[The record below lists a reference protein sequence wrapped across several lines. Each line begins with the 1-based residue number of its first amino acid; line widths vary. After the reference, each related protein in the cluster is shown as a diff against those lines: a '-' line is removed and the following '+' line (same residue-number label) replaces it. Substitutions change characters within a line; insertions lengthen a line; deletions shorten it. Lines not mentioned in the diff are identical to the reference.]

1 VAART
6 LLLFKVVPTQQDV
19 AQLYVNKQH
28 KYFMLKKILTS
39 PWTALLTLAL
49 IVSIRIADPVFVESV
64 RLRYFDTLITAKEP
78 TFNNIVTVNIDE
90 PTLDKYGQWPLPRA
104 EYAKIIKD
112 LYDRGASLV
121 VLNVLMAEPDRTG
134 GDAGLSAA
142 LKNYPVILGS
152 VPSNKT
158 KNTPRVP
165 GSAVLGPEWLDQ
177 IVQYSG
183 LIANV
188 PQLENSAAG
197 VGIVSTLPEVDGVNR
212 RMPLIV
218 AVDDKLYPAL
228 SLETLRVAAGDSTF
242 QVKLFEGGV
251 EKMRV
256 PKFGPVT
263 TDNLGRVWI
272 DWSQES
278 RSFGLTKLPKD
289 LEGAIVIVGPTAA
302 GIGNPVPTSKGA
314 VWPHEVQAAVI
325 GTMMNGVV
333 IQRPDYADG
342 VEILALLA
350 FGILLIFLSRW
361 TYVGIGATVVIVGAV
376 VPGTMWAFTNWL
388 ILSDATAISF
398 GLILVA
404 LHTYGVKFVSEFLQ
418 KQAVKKQFAGYC
430 SPEVVRLLQE
440 NPDLIKKGIKKDVSV
455 MFSDL
460 RGFTPIGE
468 YFDKPG
474 NGGPQGLATYM
485 NGYMDAI
492 TIPIID
498 ANGMVL
504 KYVGDA
510 SMHIHGAPLDD
521 DRHAHT
527 IVAVGLEML
536 DAVDEYTEIMEAQ
549 GLPPAAMG
557 WGCNTG
563 YGYIGEM
570 GSTARHGYDILGDMV
585 STAARLEARC
595 KAYGVLCIIGAETY
609 NRTKDDF
616 FYLLLDNLQPKGKTV
631 ADLIYTVLRTRGI
644 DYARDKIAH
653 DVMHDLY
660 RQKKFDEAAA
670 MCAKLKGNFGGQMDK
685 YYKIWI
691 ERCDFM
697 KLQDLGDNWNGEF
710 VAHEK

>member
-1 VAART
+1 
-6 LLLFKVVPTQQDV
+6 
-19 AQLYVNKQH
+19 
-28 KYFMLKKILTS
+28 MLKKLLLS

-49 IVSIRIADPVFVESV
+49 VVGIRIADPAFVESV
-64 RLRYFDTLITAKEP
+64 RLRYFDTLITSKEV
-78 TFNNIVTVNIDE
+78 TVNNIITVNIDE
-90 PTLDKYGQWPLPRA
+90 ATLDKYGQWPLPRA
-104 EYAKIIKD
+104 EYAKIIQD
-112 LYDRGASLV
+112 LYARNAGLV

-134 GDAGLSAA
+134 GDASLSAA

-152 VPSNKT
+152 VPSTKT

-165 GSAVLGPEWLDQ
+165 GSAVLGPEFMNQ
-177 IVQYSG
+177 IIQYPG
-183 LIANV
+183 LIANI
-188 PQLENSAAG
+188 PSLENSAAG

-218 AVDDKLYPAL
+218 TVDGKLYPAL
-228 SLETLRVAAGDSTF
+228 SLETLRVAAQDSTF

-251 EKMRV
+251 EKMRI
-256 PKFGPVT
+256 PKFGPIA
-263 TDNLGRVWI
+263 TDPLGRVWI

-278 RSFGLTKLPKD
+278 HSVSAVKLPKD
-289 LEGAIVIVGPTAA
+289 LGGAIVIVGPTAA
-302 GIGNPVPTSKGA
+302 GISNPVPTSKGA

-325 GTMMNGVV
+325 GTMANGVV

-342 VEILALLA
+342 AEIIALLA
-350 FGILLIFLSRW
+350 FGLLLIFLSRW
-361 TYVGIGATVVIVGAV
+361 TYVGICATVVIVGAV
-376 VPGTMWAFTNWL
+376 VPGTMYAFTNWL

-418 KQAVKKQFAGYC
+418 KQAIKKQFAGYC
-430 SPEVVRLLQE
+430 SKEVVELLQKD
-440 NPDLIKKGIKKDVSV
+440 PDLIKRGVRKDVSV

-468 YFDKPG
+468 HYGDDVA
-474 NGGPQGLATYM
+474 GLGKYM

-492 TIPIID
+492 SQPMLD
-498 ANGMVL
+498 NKGMVI

-510 SMHIHGAPLDD
+510 SMHIHGAPIEDPN
-521 DRHAHT
+521 HART

-536 DAVDEYTEIMEAQ
+536 DKVDEYTKLMEAQ

-557 WGCNTG
+557 WGCNSG
-563 YGYIGEM
+563 IGFIGEM
-570 GSTARHGYDILGDMV
+570 GSTERHSYDILGDMV

-595 KAYGVLCIIGAETY
+595 KAYGVLAIVGAETY

-631 ADLIYTVLRTRGI
+631 ADLIYTVLRTKGV
-644 DYARDKIAH
+644 DYSKDKQQH

-660 RQKKFDEAAA
+660 RAKKFDEAAA
-670 MCAKLKGNFGGQMDK
+670 MCKKLKGNFGGQMDK
-685 YYKIWI
+685 YYKIWV

-697 KLQDLGDNWNGEF
+697 KQQDLGPNWNGEF

>member
-1 VAART
+1 
-6 LLLFKVVPTQQDV
+6 
-19 AQLYVNKQH
+19 
-28 KYFMLKKILTS
+28 MKKILTS

-49 IVSIRIADPVFVESV
+49 ILSIRIADPVFVESV
-64 RLRYFDTLITAKEP
+64 RLRYFDTLITSKAP
-78 TFNNIVTVNIDE
+78 TDNNIYTVNIDE
-90 PTLDKYGQWPLPRA
+90 AALDKYGQWPLPRA
-104 EYAKIIKD
+104 EYAKIIQD
-112 LYDRGASLV
+112 LYARNAGLV
-121 VLNVLMAEPDRTG
+121 VLNVIMAESDRTG
-134 GDAGLSAA
+134 GDAVLANA

-152 VPSNKT
+152 VPSEKT
-158 KNTPRVP
+158 KNSPRKP
-165 GSAVLGPEWLDQ
+165 GSAVIGPEWQEQ
-177 IVQYSG
+177 IVQYPG
-183 LIANV
+183 LIANI
-188 PQLENSAAG
+188 PSLENAAAG
-197 VGIVSTLPEVDGVNR
+197 IGIVSTLPEVDGVNR
-212 RMPLIV
+212 RIPLV
-218 AVDDKLYPAL
+218 VSVNDNLYPSL
-228 SLETLRVAAGDSTF
+228 SLETLRAAAGDSTF
-242 QVKLFEGGV
+242 QIKLNEYGV
-251 EKMRV
+251 EKMRI
-256 PKFGPVT
+256 PKFGPIS
-263 TDNLGRVWI
+263 TDPLGRIWI
-272 DWSQES
+272 DWSQQNKS
-278 RSFGLTKLPKD
+278 VSLTNLPKD
-289 LEGAIVIVGPTAA
+289 FGGAVVIVGPTAA
-302 GIGNPVPTSKGA
+302 GVSNPLPTSKGA
-314 VWPHEVQAAVI
+314 VFPHDVQAGVI
-325 GTMMNGVV
+325 ATMANGVV
-333 IQRPDYADG
+333 IERPDYADG
-342 VEILALLA
+342 VEILALLG
-350 FGILLIFLSRW
+350 FGLLLIFLSRW
-361 TYVGIGATVVIVGAV
+361 TYVGICATVVIVGAV
-376 VPGTMWAFTNWL
+376 VPGTMYAFTNWL
-388 ILSDATAISF
+388 ILSDATAITF

-418 KQAVKKQFAGYC
+418 KQAIKKQFAGYC

-474 NGGPQGLATYM
+474 NGGPEGLAKYM

-521 DRHAHT
+521 DKHAHT

-536 DAVDEYTEIMEAQ
+536 DRVDEYTKIMEAQ

-563 YGYIGEM
+563 DGYIGEM

-631 ADLIYTVLRTRGI
+631 ADLIYTVLRTRGA
-644 DYARDKIAH
+644 DYTRDKIAH

-660 RQKKFDEAAA
+660 KQKKFDEAAA
-670 MCAKLKGNFGGQMDK
+670 MCKKMNGTFGGQMDK

-697 KLQDLGDNWNGEF
+697 KQQSLPDNWNGEF

>member
-1 VAART
+1 
-6 LLLFKVVPTQQDV
+6 
-19 AQLYVNKQH
+19 
-28 KYFMLKKILTS
+28 MLKKILIS

-49 IVSIRIADPVFVESV
+49 VVGIRIADPTFVESV

-112 LYDRGASLV
+112 LYDRGAGLV

-134 GDAGLSAA
+134 GDASLSSA

-152 VPSNKT
+152 VPSDKT

-165 GSAVLGPEWLDQ
+165 GSAVLGPEFMDQ
-177 IVQYSG
+177 IVQYPG

-188 PQLENSAAG
+188 PSLENSAAG

-218 AVDDKLYPAL
+218 TVDGKLYPAL

-251 EKMRV
+251 EKMRI

-263 TDNLGRVWI
+263 TDPLGRVWI
-272 DWSQES
+272 DWSQQS
-278 RSFGLTKLPKD
+278 RSFGLTQLPKD

-302 GIGNPVPTSKGA
+302 GISNPVPTSKGA
-314 VWPHEVQAAVI
+314 VFPHDVQAAVI
-325 GTMMNGVV
+325 GTMANGVV

-342 VEILALLA
+342 VEILALAL

-361 TYVGIGATVVIVGAV
+361 TYVGIGATVVIIGSSI
-376 VPGTMWAFTNWL
+376 PGTMYAFNNWL
-388 ILSDATAISF
+388 VLGDATAISI
-398 GLILVA
+398 GLGLVA
-404 LHTYGVKFVSEFLQ
+404 LHCYGIKFISEFLQ
-418 KQAVKKQFAGYC
+418 KQAIKKQFAGYC

-474 NGGPQGLATYM
+474 NGGPEGLAKYM

-521 DRHAHT
+521 PNHART

-536 DAVDEYTEIMEAQ
+536 DRVDEYTKMMEAQ

-563 YGYIGEM
+563 DGYIGEM

-631 ADLIYTVLRTRGI
+631 ADLIYTVLRTRGA
-644 DYARDKIAH
+644 DYTRDKIAH

-660 RQKKFDEAAA
+660 KQKKFDEAAA
-670 MCAKLKGNFGGQMDK
+670 MCKKLKGNFGGQMDK

-691 ERCDFM
+691 ERCEFM
-697 KLQDLGDNWNGEF
+697 KQQDLGDNWNGEF
-710 VAHEK
+710 IAHEK

>member
-1 VAART
+1 
-6 LLLFKVVPTQQDV
+6 
-19 AQLYVNKQH
+19 
-28 KYFMLKKILTS
+28 MIKKILIS

-49 IVSIRIADPVFVESV
+49 VVGIRIADPTFVENV
-64 RLRYFDTLITAKEP
+64 RLKYFDELITSKAP
-78 TFNNIVTVNIDE
+78 TENNIYTVNIDE
-90 PTLDKYGQWPLPRA
+90 DTITKYGQYPFPRDI
-104 EYAKIIKD
+104 YARIIED
-112 LYDRGASLV
+112 LYKRNAGLV
-121 VLNVLMAEPDRTG
+121 VFNVLLSEPDRFGKDHVLAETMN
-134 GDAGLSAA
+134 
-142 LKNYPVILGS
+142 KFPVILPNS
-152 VPSNKT
+152 PENKN
-158 KNTPRVP
+158 KNTPRNP
-165 GSAVLGPEWLDQ
+165 STAVIKNEYANQITQYAGIMANIPVLESRAVGTGTIHTDPEND
-177 IVQYSG
+177 
-183 LIANV
+183 NV
-188 PQLENSAAG
+188 
-197 VGIVSTLPEVDGVNR
+197 VR
-212 RMPLIV
+212 RMPLVI
-218 AVDDKLYPAL
+218 AVDGVVYPSIAM
-228 SLETLRVAAGDSTF
+228 EALRVAAGDSTT
-242 QVKLFEGGV
+242 QIKLFENGV
-251 EKMRV
+251 EKMRI
-256 PKFGPVT
+256 PKFGPIA
-263 TDNLGRVWI
+263 TDTQGRVWI
-272 DWSQES
+272 DWSQ
-278 RSFGLTKLPKD
+278 RSKSVSAVNLPKD
-289 LEGAIVIVGPTAA
+289 FAGAVVIVGVAA
-302 GIGNPVPTSKGA
+302 TGLGNPVPTPVQGT
-314 VWPHEVQAAVI
+314 WPQDVQAAVL
-325 GTMMNGVV
+325 GTMFNGVV

-342 VEILALLA
+342 AEIVALLA
-350 FGILLIFLSRW
+350 FGLLLIFLSRW
-361 TYVGIGATVVIVGAV
+361 TYVGICATVVIVGAV
-376 VPGTMWAFTNWL
+376 VPGTMYAFTNWL

-418 KQAVKKQFAGYC
+418 KQAIKKQFAGYC
-430 SPEVVRLLQE
+430 SPEVVRLLQV

-474 NGGPQGLATYM
+474 NGGPEGLAKYM

-521 DRHAHT
+521 DKHAHT
-527 IVAVGLEML
+527 IIRVGLEML
-536 DAVDEYTEIMEAQ
+536 DRVDAFTKEKEAQ

-631 ADLIYTVLRTRGI
+631 ADLIYTVLRTNGA
-644 DYARDKIAH
+644 DYTRDKIAH

-660 RQKKFDEAAA
+660 KQKKFDEAAA
-670 MCAKLKGNFGGQMDK
+670 MCKKLKGNFGGQMDK

-697 KLQDLGDNWNGEF
+697 KQQSLPDNWNGEF

>member
-1 VAART
+1 
-6 LLLFKVVPTQQDV
+6 
-19 AQLYVNKQH
+19 
-28 KYFMLKKILTS
+28 MMKKILLS

-49 IVSIRIADPVFVESV
+49 VVGIRIADPTFLESV
-64 RLRYFDTLITAKEP
+64 RLRYFDTLITSKAV
-78 TFNNIVTVNIDE
+78 TVNNIVTVNIDE
-90 PTLDKYGQWPLPRA
+90 ATLDKYGQWPLPRA

-112 LYDRGASLV
+112 LYDRGAGLV
-121 VLNVLMAEPDRTG
+121 VLNVLMAESDRTG
-134 GDAGLSAA
+134 GDAVLGTA
-142 LKNYPVILGS
+142 LKQYPVILPS
-152 VPSNKT
+152 VPYEGKT
-158 KNTPRVP
+158 KNTPRKP
-165 GSAVLGPEWLDQ
+165 GTAVINSEHMDQ
-177 IVQYSG
+177 IVQYNG
-183 LIANV
+183 LIANI
-188 PQLENSAAG
+188 PQLENNAVG
-197 VGIVSTLPEVDGVNR
+197 VGTTHTKEEIDGVNR
-212 RMPLIV
+212 RLPLV
-218 AVDDKLYPAL
+218 VTVNGDVYP
-228 SLETLRVAAGDSTF
+228 SLAMETLRVAAGDTTT
-242 QVKLFEGGV
+242 QIKLFPGGV
-251 EKMRV
+251 EKMRI
-256 PKFGPVT
+256 PKFGPIT

-278 RSFGLTKLPKD
+278 HSVSAVQLPKD
-289 LEGAIVIVGPTAA
+289 LMGAIVIVGPTAA
-302 GIGNPVPTSKGA
+302 GISNPVGTSKGA
-314 VWPHEVQAAVI
+314 VFPHEVQAAVI

-333 IQRPDYADG
+333 IERPDYADG
-342 VEILALLA
+342 VEIISILALGLLLLFLTRWVYAGLA
-350 FGILLIFLSRW
+350 SVIIICIGVVLGSHYAFSNFL
-361 TYVGIGATVVIVGAV
+361 
-376 VPGTMWAFTNWL
+376 FL
-388 ILSDATAISF
+388 FDATAILS
-398 GLILVA
+398 GTILVA
-404 LHTYGVKFVSEFLQ
+404 LHAYGVKFVSEFLQ
-418 KQAVKKQFAGYC
+418 KQAIKKQFAGYC

-474 NGGPQGLATYM
+474 NGGPQGLAKYM

-527 IVAVGLEML
+527 IVQVGLEML
-536 DAVDEYTEIMEAQ
+536 DRVDEYTKIMEAQ

-563 YGYIGEM
+563 DGYIGEM

-631 ADLIYTVLRTRGI
+631 ADLIYTVLRTRGA
-644 DYARDKIAH
+644 DYTRDKIAH

-660 RQKKFDEAAA
+660 KQKKFDEAAA
-670 MCAKLKGNFGGQMDK
+670 MCKKMNGTFGGQMDK
-685 YYKIWI
+685 YYKMWI

-697 KLQDLGDNWNGEF
+697 KQQSLPDNWNGEF

>member
-1 VAART
+1 
-6 LLLFKVVPTQQDV
+6 
-19 AQLYVNKQH
+19 
-28 KYFMLKKILTS
+28 MLKKILTS

-49 IVSIRIADPVFVESV
+49 ITSIRIADPVFVESV

-112 LYDRGASLV
+112 LYDRGAGLV

-134 GDAGLSAA
+134 GDAGLGSA
-142 LKNYPVILGS
+142 LKQYPVVLGS

-177 IVQYSG
+177 IVQYPG

-218 AVDDKLYPAL
+218 TVDGKLYPAL

-325 GTMMNGVV
+325 GTMMNSVV

-342 VEILALLA
+342 AEILALVA
-350 FGILLIFLSRW
+350 FGLLLIFLSRW

-418 KQAVKKQFAGYC
+418 KQAIKKQFAGYC

-474 NGGPQGLATYM
+474 NGGPEGLAKYM

-527 IVAVGLEML
+527 IVSVGLEML
-536 DAVDEYTEIMEAQ
+536 DRVDEYTKIMEAQ

-631 ADLIYTVLRTRGI
+631 ADLIYTVLRTRSE
-644 DYARDKIAH
+644 DYTRDKIAH

-697 KLQDLGDNWNGEF
+697 KLQDLGDTWNGEF

>member
-1 VAART
+1 
-6 LLLFKVVPTQQDV
+6 
-19 AQLYVNKQH
+19 
-28 KYFMLKKILTS
+28 MLKKILLS

-49 IVSIRIADPVFVESV
+49 VVGIRIADPTFIESV
-64 RLRYFDTLITAKEP
+64 RLRYFDTLIVNKEP

-90 PTLDKYGQWPLPRA
+90 SSLDKYGQWPLPRVNYA
-104 EYAKIIKD
+104 EIIED
-112 LYDRGASLV
+112 LYHRGAGLV

-134 GDAGLSAA
+134 GDRDLAAA
-142 LKNYPVILGS
+142 LKHYPVILGS
-152 VPSNKT
+152 VPSQKT
-158 KNTPRVP
+158 KNQPRTP
-165 GSAVLGPEWLDQ
+165 GSAVLGPEFLDQ
-177 IVQYSG
+177 IVQYPG

-188 PQLENSAAG
+188 PVLEKSAAG

-218 AVDDKLYPAL
+218 TVDGKLYP
-228 SLETLRVAAGDSTF
+228 SMSMETLRVAAGDSTF

-251 EKMRV
+251 EKMRI
-256 PKFGPVT
+256 PKFGPVA

-272 DWSQES
+272 DWSQQS
-278 RSFGLTKLPKD
+278 RSFSLSKLPKD

-302 GIGNPVPTSKGA
+302 GIGNPLPTSKGA
-314 VWPHEVQAAVI
+314 IWPHEVQASVI

-333 IQRPDYADG
+333 IQRPDWADG
-342 VEILALLA
+342 AEILALVVL
-350 FGILLIFLSRW
+350 GIVLLFLTRW
-361 TYVGIGATVVIVGAV
+361 TYVGLASGVIALGVLYPLSQYLYTADLWLVDITALAGGLVVV
-376 VPGTMWAFTNWL
+376 L
-388 ILSDATAISF
+388 
-398 GLILVA
+398 
-404 LHTYGVKFVSEFLQ
+404 LHAYGVKFVSEFLQ
-418 KQAVKKQFAGYC
+418 KQAIKKQFAGYC
-430 SPEVVRLLQE
+430 SKEVVELLQKD
-440 NPDLIKKGIKKDVSV
+440 PDLIKRGVRKDVSV

-468 YFDKPG
+468 HYGDDVA
-474 NGGPQGLATYM
+474 GLGKYM

-492 TIPIID
+492 SQPMLD
-498 ANGMVL
+498 NKGMVI

-510 SMHIHGAPLDD
+510 SMHIHGAPIEDPN
-521 DRHAHT
+521 HART

-536 DAVDEYTEIMEAQ
+536 DKVDEYTKLMEAQ

-557 WGCNTG
+557 WGCNSG
-563 YGYIGEM
+563 IGFIGEM
-570 GSTARHGYDILGDMV
+570 GSTERHSYDILGDMV

-595 KAYGVLCIIGAETY
+595 KAYGVLAIVGAETY

-631 ADLIYTVLRTRGI
+631 ADLIYTVLRTKGA
-644 DYARDKIAH
+644 DYSKDKAQH
-653 DVMHDLY
+653 DAMHALY

-670 MCAKLKGNFGGQMDK
+670 MCKKLKGNFGGQMDK

-697 KLQDLGDNWNGEF
+697 KQQDLGNNWNGEF

>member
-1 VAART
+1 
-6 LLLFKVVPTQQDV
+6 
-19 AQLYVNKQH
+19 
-28 KYFMLKKILTS
+28 MLKKLLLS

-49 IVSIRIADPVFVESV
+49 VVGIRIADPIFVESV
-64 RLRYFDTLITAKEP
+64 RLRYFDTLITSKEV
-78 TFNNIVTVNIDE
+78 TVNNIVTVDLDE
-90 PTLDKYGQWPLPRA
+90 ATLDKYGQWPLPRA

-112 LYDRGASLV
+112 LYDRGAGLV

-134 GDAGLSAA
+134 GDDTLAQA
-142 LKNYPVILGS
+142 LKQYPVILGS

-158 KNTPRVP
+158 KNIPKVP
-165 GSAVLGPEWLDQ
+165 GSVVVGSEHIEALNKVTYP
-177 IVQYSG
+177 G
-183 LIANV
+183 LIANI
-188 PQLENSAAG
+188 PKLENNAVG
-197 VGIVSTLPEVDGVNR
+197 VGIVNTMPEVDAVNR
-212 RMPLIV
+212 RIPQVV
-218 AVDDKLYPAL
+218 AVDGKLYPSL
-228 SLETLRVAAGDSTF
+228 SLEVLRVAAQDSTF

-251 EKMRV
+251 EKMRI
-256 PKFGPVT
+256 PKFGPIT
-263 TDNLGRVWI
+263 TDELGRVWV

-278 RSFGLTKLPKD
+278 HSVSAVKLPKD
-289 LEGAIVIVGPTAA
+289 LAGAIVIVGPTAA
-302 GIGNPVPTSKGA
+302 GISNPLPTSKGA
-314 VWPHEVQAAVI
+314 VWPHEAQASMI
-325 GTMMNGVV
+325 GTMANGVV
-333 IQRPDYADG
+333 IQRPDYANG
-342 VEILALLA
+342 LEIIAVALAGLL
-350 FGILLIFLSRW
+350 LLFLTRW
-361 TYVGIGATVVIVGAV
+361 VYVGLGATIVLAVGGVVASRY
-376 VPGTMWAFTNWL
+376 AFADFL
-388 ILSDATAISF
+388 FLFDATAF
-398 GLILVA
+398 TAGTILVA
-404 LHTYGVKFVSEFLQ
+404 LHAYGVKFVSEFLQ
-418 KQAVKKQFAGYC
+418 KQAIKKQFAGYC

-474 NGGPQGLATYM
+474 NGGPEGLAKYM

-492 TIPIID
+492 TIPIIN

-521 DRHAHT
+521 DKHAHT

-536 DAVDEYTEIMEAQ
+536 DRVDEYTKIMEAQ

-563 YGYIGEM
+563 DGYIGEM

-631 ADLIYTVLRTRGI
+631 ADLIYTVLRTRGV
-644 DYARDKIAH
+644 DYSKDKDAH
-653 DVMHDLY
+653 AKMHALY

-670 MCAKLKGNFGGQMDK
+670 MCVKLKGNFGGQMDK

-697 KLQDLGDNWNGEF
+697 KQQDLGDNWNGSF
-710 VAHEK
+710 IANEK